1 MMPLRH
7 RPPVPGA
14 SSGQAGAQA
23 QGRAAH
29 RAASD
34 AVHVPKLHGLRD
46 QTVHLQSRSQLLAAH
61 DGLSMEGTDRHA
73 QIRAVARIAY
83 GTAGSRSRMDADQ
96 SRTAPTISPAAC
108 GKGPGASMRV
118 AKTVKTRK
126 NARTAS
132 IRMPLPRPIPV
143 ASTGVPR
150 FAAFHTARGT
160 TNRSRRL
167 AKIPPPNWAA
177 T

>member
-61 DGLSMEGTDRHA
+61 DGLSMEGTDRQA

-83 GTAGSRSRMDADQ
+83 GTAGSRS
-96 SRTAPTISPAAC
+96 
-108 GKGPGASMRV
+108 
-118 AKTVKTRK
+118 RK